1 MVYSSKCW
9 CQITR
14 AKLFAVIIGYMW
26 PKLTPW
32 VLFISHTAAA
42 PLAKVHTSWSVNNAA
57 VCIIKFAMR
66 GHERKHARHP
76 NLVCMKTTA
85 WFLIGIRK
93 SDAAAT
99 ARAQMS
105 ARSLLSLALC
115 RARQRT
121 SLAIST
127 ANGGVVHATVSR
139 FVAVIA
145 TIPHSASCA
154 DITILQ

>member
-99 ARAQMS
+99 ACAQMS
-105 ARSLLSLALC
+105 LCSLLPLALC
-115 RARQRT
+115 RARQCAF
-121 SLAIST
+121 LEIGN
-127 ANGGVVHATVSR
+127 ANGAALRAAVSR
-139 FVAVIA
+139 SVAIIA
-145 TIPHSASCA
+145 TILPRGSCA
-154 DITILQ
+154 DVAILQ